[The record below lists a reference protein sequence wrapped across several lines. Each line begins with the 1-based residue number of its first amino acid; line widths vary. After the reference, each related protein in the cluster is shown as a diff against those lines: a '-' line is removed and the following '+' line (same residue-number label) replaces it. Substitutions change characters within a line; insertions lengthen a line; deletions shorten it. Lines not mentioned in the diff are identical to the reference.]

1 MDALASVLA
10 VAGVR
15 GTVAATVNAAEPWG
29 LSLHAVPGAA
39 FHAITDGTAW
49 LRISERPDAVGPP
62 DIRLMPGDVV
72 LLPAGAAHTL
82 ASAPDVATEPF
93 DHLAARQALTA
104 GGELTVGTGTVQ
116 TRILC
121 ASYRQDPAVTLPLLT
136 LLPDVVH
143 VPAHRAEAGL
153 ESTLRLFAH
162 ELGLPRPGAAA
173 VLDRLVDILL
183 VQILRIWLTTTAE
196 RTGPASWL
204 SALTHPVAGPALAA
218 LHTQP
223 DRALTVDAL
232 AAGLNVSTATLARRF
247 TAKVGESPAA
257 YLTRCDGP
265 GRATPARHR
274 RHRRHHRPVLG
285 LHLLVRVQP
294 GIHPTPPHTAGP
306 LPQPDADHSGIL
318 IRSRSGGTDSSAF
331 KAVRRGNQP
340 LSPPRR
346 AVPTGRSGDRRLA
359 PADYAMA

>member
-1 MDALASVLA
+1 MLA

-104 GGELTVGTGTVQ
+104 GDELTVGTGTVQ

-143 VPAHRAEAGL
+143 VPAHAQRQAWNQRSAC
-153 ESTLRLFAH
+153 S
-162 ELGLPRPGAAA
+162 
-173 VLDRLVDILL
+173 
-183 VQILRIWLTTTAE
+183 
-196 RTGPASWL
+196 RTS
-204 SALTHPVAGPALAA
+204 SAC
-218 LHTQP
+218 P
-223 DRALTVDAL
+223 DRAPQR
-232 AAGLNVSTATLARRF
+232 SWTASWTSSSSRSCGSGSRPPRNEPARR
-247 TAKVGESPAA
+247 
-257 YLTRCDGP
+257 
-265 GRATPARHR
+265 
-274 RHRRHHRPVLG
+274 
-285 LHLLVRVQP
+285 
-294 GIHPTPPHTAGP
+294 
-306 LPQPDADHSGIL
+306 
-318 IRSRSGGTDSSAF
+318 
-331 KAVRRGNQP
+331 RG
-340 LSPPRR
+340 
-346 AVPTGRSGDRRLA
+346 
-359 PADYAMA
+359 